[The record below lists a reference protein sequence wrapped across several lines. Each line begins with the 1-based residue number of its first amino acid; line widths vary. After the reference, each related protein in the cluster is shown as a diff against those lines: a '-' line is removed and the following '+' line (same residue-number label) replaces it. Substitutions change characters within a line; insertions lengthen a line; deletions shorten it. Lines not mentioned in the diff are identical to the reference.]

1 MRNPRFTSHAESE
14 PSGRLARAVSS
25 ISGASAR
32 HPRTM
37 VALWLVLIAGCIFA
51 GASVGTRTLSNAGS
65 GTGESARADAALSTA
80 HLKSPATE
88 SVLVSSGSA
97 RTTGAAVAALEDRAR
112 RLPSV
117 ASVQRARARCRRYR
131 GPAEGSSS
139 SQVTLRGDPDNA
151 SDHVVSL
158 QRTVD
163 SVAAAHPGAKL
174 QEAGD
179 GSGSR
184 AINDVL
190 NHDLHHAELVSLP
203 ITLLILI
210 VAFGAVVAAVVPLL
224 LGLTSVAGALGA
236 LGVVSHI
243 APQGGPTPIG
253 RRPHRARRRGRLLAV
268 LHPPRARGAS
278 GRP

>member
-14 PSGRLARAVSS
+14 PSGRLARTVSS

-97 RTTGAAVAALEDRAR
+97 RTTGAAVKALEDRAR

-117 ASVQRARARCRRYR
+117 ASVQRARA
-131 GPAEGSSS
+131 S
-139 SQVTLRGDPDNA
+139 
-151 SDHVVSL
+151 
-158 QRTVD
+158 
-163 SVAAAHPGAKL
+163 
-174 QEAGD
+174 
-179 GSGSR
+179 
-184 AINDVL
+184 
-190 NHDLHHAELVSLP
+190 
-203 ITLLILI
+203 
-210 VAFGAVVAAVVPLL
+210 
-224 LGLTSVAGALGA
+224 AGAL
-236 LGVVSHI
+236 
-243 APQGGPTPIG
+243 TG
-253 RRPHRARRRGRLLAV
+253 RRKAPARAGHPARR
-268 LHPPRARGAS
+268 S
-278 GRP
+278 